1 MEKVSKIIKRIE
13 EFAPLNTMQK
23 WDNSGWQINL
33 GIEDT
38 NRILLALDVTQS
50 TVDEAIN
57 KKCDLIL
64 SHHPIFFNSIKTI
77 ESPFIIKAI
86 QNNIQVYSAH
96 TNLDIAQGGVSEYL
110 AEKCGFTDL
119 DTAFEFI
126 KYKQFDEEKNFS
138 KLVSTLKT
146 IFSLP
151 SVRVVNSQRKTY
163 KSIAFCSGS
172 GAEYIQDLEKIGID
186 VFITGDLKHHQALN
200 ATNMTIV
207 DLGHFHSERFVVEI
221 FENILKNEDVEVIAA
236 VEKPAW
242 ELI

>member
-38 NRILLALDVTQS
+38 NRILLALDVTPS

-138 KLVSTLKT
+138 KLISTLKT

-200 ATNMTIV
+200 DTNMTIV

>member
-1 MEKVSKIIKRIE
+1 MEKVTKIIKRIE

-33 GIEDT
+33 GIIDT

-138 KLVSTLKT
+138 KLISTLKT

-172 GAEYIQDLEKIGID
+172 GAEYIQELEKIGID

>member
-1 MEKVSKIIKRIE
+1 MEKVSKIIKRVE

-33 GIEDT
+33 GIEET
-38 NRILLALDVTQS
+38 NRILLALDVTPA

-77 ESPFIIKAI
+77 DAPFIIKAI

-110 AEKCGFTDL
+110 AEKCGFVDL

-126 KYKQFDEEKNFS
+126 KYKQFDKEKNFS
-138 KLVSTLKT
+138 KLIATLKT

-151 SVRVVNSQRKTY
+151 SVRVVNSHRKTY
-163 KSIAFCSGS
+163 HSIAFCSGS

-200 ATNMTIV
+200 ASKMTII

-221 FENILKNEDVEVIAA
+221 FENILRNEDVEVFAA

>member
-1 MEKVSKIIKRIE
+1 MEKVSKIIKKIE
-13 EFAPLNTMQK
+13 EFAPLETMQK

-38 NRILLALDVTQS
+38 NRILLALDVTNS

-57 KKCDLIL
+57 KKCDMII
-64 SHHPIFFNSIKTI
+64 SHHPVFFNPIKEI
-77 ESPFIIKAI
+77 DSPYIIKAI

-126 KYKQFDEEKNFS
+126 KYKKFNEEKNFS
-138 KLVSTLKT
+138 KLAATLKT

-151 SVRVVNSQRKTY
+151 SIRVVNSHRKSY
-163 KSIAFCSGS
+163 SSIAFCSGS
-172 GAEYIQDLEKIGID
+172 GAEYIQELEKIGID
-186 VFITGDLKHHQALN
+186 VFITGDLKHHQALS
-200 ATNMTIV
+200 AKDMTII
-207 DLGHFHSERFVVEI
+207 DLGHFQSERFVVDI
-221 FENILKNEDVEVIAA
+221 FKNMLKDEDVEVIAA
-236 VEKPAW
+236 TGKPAW

>member
-1 MEKVSKIIKRIE
+1 MEKVSKIIKKIE
-13 EFAPLNTMQK
+13 EFAPLETMQK

-38 NRILLALDVTQS
+38 NRILLALDVTNS

-57 KKCDLIL
+57 KKCDMII
-64 SHHPIFFNSIKTI
+64 SHHPVFFNPIKEI
-77 ESPFIIKAI
+77 DSPYIIKAI

-126 KYKQFDEEKNFS
+126 KYKKFNEEKNFS
-138 KLVSTLKT
+138 KLAATLKT

-151 SVRVVNSQRKTY
+151 SIRVVNSHRKSY
-163 KSIAFCSGS
+163 SSIAFCSGS
-172 GAEYIQDLEKIGID
+172 GAEYIQELEKIGID
-186 VFITGDLKHHQALN
+186 VFITGDLKHHQALS
-200 ATNMTIV
+200 AKDITII
-207 DLGHFHSERFVVEI
+207 DLGHFQSERFVVDI
-221 FENILKNEDVEVIAA
+221 FKNMLKDEDVEVIAA
-236 VEKPAW
+236 TEKPAW

>member
-1 MEKVSKIIKRIE
+1 MEKVTKIIKRIE

-38 NRILLALDVTQS
+38 NRILLALDVTPS

-64 SHHPIFFNSIKTI
+64 SHHPIFFNSIKTT
-77 ESPFIIKAI
+77 ESSFIIKAI

-138 KLVSTLKT
+138 KLISTLKT

-172 GAEYIQDLEKIGID
+172 GAEYIQELEKIGID

>member
-1 MEKVSKIIKRIE
+1 MEKVTKIIKRIE

-33 GIEDT
+33 GIIDT

-138 KLVSTLKT
+138 KLISTLKT

>member
-1 MEKVSKIIKRIE
+1 MEKVNKIIRKIE
-13 EFAPLNTMQK
+13 DFAPLSTMQK

-38 NRILLALDVTQS
+38 NKILLALDVTPS
-50 TVDEAIN
+50 TVNEAIA

-64 SHHPIFFNSIKTI
+64 SHHPVFFSPIKTI
-77 ESPFIIKAI
+77 DSPFIIKAV

-96 TNLDIAQGGVSEYL
+96 TNLDVAHGGVSEYL
-110 AEKCGFTDL
+110 AEKCGFTEL

-126 KYKQFDEEKNFS
+126 KYKQFDKEMNFS
-138 KLVSTLKT
+138 KLISTLKT

-151 SVRVVNSQRKTY
+151 SVRVVNSDRKTY
-163 KSIAFCSGS
+163 SSIAFCSGS
-172 GAEYIQDLEKIGID
+172 GAEFIQDLEKIGID

-200 ATNMTIV
+200 ANKMTII

-221 FENILKNEDVEVIAA
+221 FEKILKNEDVEIIAA

>member
-1 MEKVSKIIKRIE
+1 MEKVSKIIKKIA
-13 EFAPLNTMQK
+13 EFAPRETMQK

-38 NRILLALDVTQS
+38 NRILLALDVTNS

-57 KKCDLIL
+57 KKCDMII
-64 SHHPIFFNSIKTI
+64 SHHPVFFNPIKEI
-77 ESPFIIKAI
+77 DSPYIIKAI

-126 KYKQFDEEKNFS
+126 KYKKFNEEKNFS
-138 KLVSTLKT
+138 KLAATLKT

-151 SVRVVNSQRKTY
+151 SIRVVNSHRKSY
-163 KSIAFCSGS
+163 SSIAFCSGS
-172 GAEYIQDLEKIGID
+172 GAEYIQELEKIGID
-186 VFITGDLKHHQALN
+186 VFITGDLKHHQALS
-200 ATNMTIV
+200 AKDMTII
-207 DLGHFHSERFVVEI
+207 DLGHFQSERFVVDI
-221 FENILKNEDVEVIAA
+221 FKNMLKDEDVEVIAA
-236 VEKPAW
+236 TEKPAW

>member
-1 MEKVSKIIKRIE
+1 MEKVSKIIKKIE
-13 EFAPLNTMQK
+13 EFAPLETMQK

-33 GIEDT
+33 EIEDT
-38 NRILLALDVTQS
+38 NRILLALDVTNS

-57 KKCDLIL
+57 KKCDMII
-64 SHHPIFFNSIKTI
+64 SHHPVFFNPIKEI
-77 ESPFIIKAI
+77 DSPYIIKAI

-126 KYKQFDEEKNFS
+126 KYKKFNEEKNFS
-138 KLVSTLKT
+138 KLATTLKT

-151 SVRVVNSQRKTY
+151 SIRVVNSHRKSY
-163 KSIAFCSGS
+163 SSIAFCSGS
-172 GAEYIQDLEKIGID
+172 GAEYIQELEKIGID
-186 VFITGDLKHHQALN
+186 VFITGDLKHHQALS
-200 ATNMTIV
+200 AKDMTII
-207 DLGHFHSERFVVEI
+207 DLGHFQSERFVVDI
-221 FENILKNEDVEVIAA
+221 FKNMLKDEDVEVIAA
-236 VEKPAW
+236 TEKPAW

>member
-1 MEKVSKIIKRIE
+1 MEKVSKIIKKIE
-13 EFAPLNTMQK
+13 EFAPLETMQK

-38 NRILLALDVTQS
+38 NRILLALDVTNS

-57 KKCDLIL
+57 KKCDMII
-64 SHHPIFFNSIKTI
+64 SHHPVFFNPIKEI
-77 ESPFIIKAI
+77 DSPYIIKAI

-126 KYKQFDEEKNFS
+126 KYKKFNEEKNFS
-138 KLVSTLKT
+138 KLAATLKT

-151 SVRVVNSQRKTY
+151 SIRVVNSHRKSY
-163 KSIAFCSGS
+163 SSIAFCSGS
-172 GAEYIQDLEKIGID
+172 GAEYIQELEKIGID
-186 VFITGDLKHHQALN
+186 VFITGDLKHHQALS
-200 ATNMTIV
+200 AKDITII
-207 DLGHFHSERFVVEI
+207 DLGHFQSERFVVDI
-221 FENILKNEDVEVIAA
+221 FKNMLKNEDVEVIAA
-236 VEKPAW
+236 TEKPAW

>member
-1 MEKVSKIIKRIE
+1 MEKVSKVIRKIE
-13 EFAPLNTMQK
+13 EFAPLETMQK

-38 NRILLALDVTQS
+38 NKILLALDVTNS
-50 TVDEAIN
+50 TVDEAIA
-57 KKCDLIL
+57 KKCDMII
-64 SHHPIFFNSIKTI
+64 SHHPIFFSPIKEINT
-77 ESPFIIKAI
+77 PYIIKAI

-126 KYKQFDEEKNFS
+126 KYKKFNDERSFS
-138 KLVSTLKT
+138 KLAATLKT

-151 SVRVVNSQRKTY
+151 SIRVVNSQRKTY
-163 KSIAFCSGS
+163 SSIAFCSGS
-172 GAEYIQDLEKIGID
+172 GAEYIQELEKIGID
-186 VFITGDLKHHQALN
+186 VFITGDLKHHQALSAN
-200 ATNMTIV
+200 NMTII
-207 DLGHFHSERFVVEI
+207 DLGHFQSEKFVVDI
-221 FENILKNEDVEVIAA
+221 FKNMLKDKDIELIAA
-236 VEKPAW
+236 SEKPAW

>member
-1 MEKVSKIIKRIE
+1 MEKVTKIIKRIE

-38 NRILLALDVTQS
+38 NRILLALDVTPS

-138 KLVSTLKT
+138 KLISTLKT

-172 GAEYIQDLEKIGID
+172 GAEYIQELEKIGID

>member
-38 NRILLALDVTQS
+38 NRILLALDVTPS

-138 KLVSTLKT
+138 KLISTLKT

-172 GAEYIQDLEKIGID
+172 GAEYIQVLEKIGID

-200 ATNMTIV
+200 AKNMIIV

-236 VEKPAW
+236 FEKPAW

>member
-1 MEKVSKIIKRIE
+1 MEKVNKIIKKIE
-13 EFAPLNTMQK
+13 DFAPITTMQK

-33 GIEDT
+33 GIENT
-38 NRILLALDVTQS
+38 SKILVALDVTPS
-50 TVDEAIN
+50 AVDEAIK

-64 SHHPIFFNSIKTI
+64 SHHPVFFSPIKTI
-77 ESPFIIKAI
+77 DSPFIIKAI
-86 QNNIQVYSAH
+86 QNKIQIYSAH

-110 AEKCGFTDL
+110 AEKCGFKDL

-126 KYKQFDEEKNFS
+126 KYKQFEKEKNFS
-138 KLVSTLKT
+138 KLISSLKT
-146 IFSLP
+146 TFGLP
-151 SVRVVNSQRKTY
+151 TVRVVNSHRKTY
-163 KSIAFCSGS
+163 NSIAFCSGS

-200 ATNMTIV
+200 ANKMTIV
-207 DLGHFHSERFVVEI
+207 DLGHFHSEKFVVEI
-221 FENILKNEDVEVIAA
+221 FQRLLKDEDVEIFAA

>member
-38 NRILLALDVTQS
+38 NKILLALDVTPS

-126 KYKQFDEEKNFS
+126 KYKQFDKEKNFS
-138 KLVSTLKT
+138 KLISTLKT

>member
-1 MEKVSKIIKRIE
+1 MEKVNKIIKKIE
-13 EFAPLNTMQK
+13 EFAPLETMQK

-38 NRILLALDVTQS
+38 NRILLALDVTNS

-57 KKCDLIL
+57 KKCDMII
-64 SHHPIFFNSIKTI
+64 SHHPVFFNPIKEI
-77 ESPFIIKAI
+77 DSPYIIKAI

-126 KYKQFDEEKNFS
+126 KYKKFNEEKNFS
-138 KLVSTLKT
+138 KLAATLKT

-151 SVRVVNSQRKTY
+151 SIRVVNSHRKSY
-163 KSIAFCSGS
+163 SSIAFCSGS
-172 GAEYIQDLEKIGID
+172 GAEYIQELEKIGID
-186 VFITGDLKHHQALN
+186 VFITGDLKHHQALS
-200 ATNMTIV
+200 AKDMTII
-207 DLGHFHSERFVVEI
+207 DLGHFQSERFVVDI
-221 FENILKNEDVEVIAA
+221 FKNMLKDEDVEVIAA
-236 VEKPAW
+236 TEKPAW